1 MRTSDQIKALA
12 VAIEE
17 KDNIIR
23 KLSAEL
29 GNFEVQV
36 TEYQQIV
43 KQLTEKLELY
53 EKKLGSV
60 FRNSSK

>member
-36 TEYQQIV
+36 AEYQQIV
-43 KQLTEKLELY
+43 EQLTEKLELY